1 MWRVIRGRAVA
12 VEVLLAGVLLFA
24 AGCGGGKDA
33 VSNEEPK
40 AIERSAPKAR
50 EKPAQAKPKVHV
62 KPSRC
67 PSGHPSCRSA
77 AGEIIYVERVDP
89 DGDGDAH
96 FVLRDPQGITL
107 RGITVID
114 VRKGL
119 RPHPLPGVGDTISA
133 AGPVQIGSYG
143 QEQIHALEVH
153 VAGE

>member
-12 VEVLLAGVLLFA
+12 IGALLAAVLLLA
-24 AGCGGGKDA
+24 AGCGGEKDA
-33 VSNEEPK
+33 ASSEGSK
-40 AIERSAPKAR
+40 AIERSAPQPHKR
-50 EKPAQAKPKVHV
+50 RSDAKPEVRV
-62 KPSRC
+62 QPSRC

-119 RPHPLPGVGDTISA
+119 RPHPLPGIGDTISA